1 MKKRRKQSLLFG
13 IILLMLG
20 LGLGY
25 AYLTTNLS
33 IEGIADIDSN
43 TWDVYW
49 DNAQVTAG
57 SVSGD
62 QVTQAPT
69 IDTDKTTVSFHVRL
83 SQPGDYYEF
92 TVDAVNDG
100 SIDAMIDTI
109 NKTIN
114 NSTTIPEYL
123 NYTVTYD
130 DDIEITNNQLL
141 ASGDAE
147 TYKVRVE
154 YRTDIETSQLP
165 DTAQTLN
172 LKFGIEYIQRDTSAT
187 PVRTSI
193 YSVSNVGFTIGNN
206 VPEGVT
212 TYDNYQDAIADSGHP
227 VFLKHTIV
235 NNKIVASYV
244 GFMFN
249 DNVYYLRGAGATFN
263 ESEDVWNND
272 SPYYEENKAVLLNAF
287 GSEMCLENTDNY
299 SCYDPGSGFGAKAYT
314 NGYVWAYDSYEC
326 SVNIEGYP
334 RCGLTDSL

>member
-49 DNAQVTAG
+49 DNVQVTTG
-57 SVSGD
+57 SVTGD

-69 IDTDKTTVSFHVRL
+69 IDTNKTTVSFHVRL

-114 NSTTIPEYL
+114 NSTTVPEYL

-130 DDIEITNNQLL
+130 DDIEITSNQLL
-141 ASGDAE
+141 ASGDLE

-172 LKFGIEYIQRDTSAT
+172 LKFGIEYVQRESTAT
-187 PVRTSI
+187 PVRTTI
-193 YSVSNVGFTIGNN
+193 YNVSSTSFTIGNN

-212 TYDNYQDAIADSGHP
+212 TYDNYQDAVTAFGHP
-227 VFLKHTIV
+227 FFLRHTV
-235 NNKIVASYV
+235 ANNTVVASYV
-244 GFMFN
+244 GFVLN
-249 DNVYYLRGAGATFN
+249 DNVYYLRGGVDEEYLSTQP
-263 ESEDVWNND
+263 V
-272 SPYYEENKAVLLNAF
+272 YEVNKMTLQTAF
-287 GSEMCLENTDNY
+287 GENCSEYVNGNY
-299 SCYDPGSGFGAKAYT
+299 KYYDCSDTASGVSGGADT
-314 NGYVWAYDSYEC
+314 NGNVYAYDGGYVC
-326 SVNIEGYP
+326 IVNVDGYSH
-334 RCGLTDSL
+334 CVVHDFGD